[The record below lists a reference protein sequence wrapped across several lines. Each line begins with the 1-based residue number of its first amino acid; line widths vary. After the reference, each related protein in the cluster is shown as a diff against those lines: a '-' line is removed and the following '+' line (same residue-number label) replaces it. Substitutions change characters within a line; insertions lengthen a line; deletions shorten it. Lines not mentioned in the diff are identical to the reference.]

1 MCVQPILTI
10 THLQNEN
17 GYDIDFQIGA
27 LIMSMQKLV
36 TPRGW
41 AKVDCSYRTTVP
53 ALNCESFTNSIY
65 MHTLCIPAMLCQ
77 RNCTRIFR
85 HNYACIRT
93 TRINQYSSGIQ
104 PNNQTLIWA
113 YMYTCTCKASI
124 FVGTLNSG

>member
-65 MHTLCIPAMLCQ
+65 MHTLCIPACYVKEIAHAYL
-77 RNCTRIFR
+77 
-85 HNYACIRT
+85 
-93 TRINQYSSGIQ
+93 GIIMHVYVQ
-104 PNNQTLIWA
+104 HELISIAAESNQTI
-113 YMYTCTCKASI
+113 KH
-124 FVGTLNSG
+124 